1 MLSLEPFVGMNR
13 AHVALENGEIFPRR
27 RGIAG
32 QWQTRADGCGD
43 GATGD
48 KIIV

>member
-1 MLSLEPFVGMNR
+1 MLSLGPFVGMNR
-13 AHVALENGEIFPRR
+13 VYVALENGEIYRRR

-32 QWQTRADGCGD
+32 QWQMRRDGCGD
-43 GATGD
+43 GVTED

>member
-1 MLSLEPFVGMNR
+1 MLSLEPIVGMNR
-13 AHVALENGEIFPRR
+13 VHVALENGEIFPRR

-32 QWQTRADGCGD
+32 QWQMRTDGCGD
-43 GATGD
+43 GVTGN